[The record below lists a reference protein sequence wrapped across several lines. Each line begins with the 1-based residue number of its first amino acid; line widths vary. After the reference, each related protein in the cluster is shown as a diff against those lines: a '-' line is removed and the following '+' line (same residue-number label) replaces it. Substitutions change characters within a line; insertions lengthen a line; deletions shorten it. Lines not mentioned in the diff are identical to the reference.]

1 MNRQIRHPLLASSAF
16 IGKLQL
22 KNKIVMAPMGSNF
35 AGEDGHTTEQL
46 ESYYEERAKGGVG
59 LIILETSAI
68 TWPAGASMPYMI
80 GFSKDEFV
88 SDLKS
93 LTQRVHQHGA
103 KIAAQLNHSG
113 KIAQEDTIAGRPI
126 PVPSIPKS
134 QPSDMFG
141 LLTQDEI
148 MNFIKAGGPDG
159 KGPRYHEMTVDEIKE
174 EIDNFAKAA
183 KRAKMANFDAVEVH
197 AGHGYL
203 ISSFLSPAV
212 NKRTDQY
219 GGTPEKRAQ
228 FLVEVIEAIKQEV
241 SDDFPV
247 LVRLDANEYRIEG
260 GITPKDFLITSML
273 AEKAGADALD
283 VSSYGNTS
291 KGIAFTEAPLVHEP
305 GGFLKFA
312 RMAKDKVSI
321 PIIAVGRVELDVAE
335 NGLKNNDFDFLA
347 MGRKLL
353 ADPGLPNKIL
363 SGQEHLIRPCIYCY
377 VCVSQI
383 FINKPMMCAVNSQLG
398 NEHRNEKIIYSTAR
412 QKNILVIGAG
422 PSGMEAARLLAMQ
435 GHHVEVWE
443 KEKDI
448 GGTVRIATL
457 AYEPNGQLIT
467 YLDNSLKELG
477 VKIKRNRLATIE
489 NIQSFQADHVLV
501 AVGANRDAPSIPGK
515 DLNHVFDGEQL
526 RGLLFGSDL
535 AAIKKLSIFQRLILK
550 IGRASQLL
558 RNVKA
563 LSLLSKIWMPISKN
577 ITIIGGDL
585 VGLELA
591 EFLIERGR
599 KVTVLEP
606 SASLGPNLSIVRRSR
621 VVHLLKENGA
631 TLLTNA
637 KINEISKE
645 GVLYEHDEEAHLSK
659 ADQVII
665 AMGANPNLELT
676 NALKDKNIAVIP
688 IGDCTSVGY
697 IHGAIADARNA
708 VLAMDNLT

>member
-1 MNRQIRHPLLASSAF
+1 MNGQIRHPLLASSAF

-159 KGPRYHEMTVDEIKE
+159 KGPRYHEMTIDEIKE

-219 GGTPEKRAQ
+219 GGTTEKRAQ
-228 FLVEVIEAIKQEV
+228 FLIEVIEAIKREV

-412 QKNILVIGAG
+412 QKNILVVGAG

-435 GHHVEVWE
+435 GHRVEVWE
-443 KEKDI
+443 KDKDL

-477 VKIKRNRLATIE
+477 VRIKRNTLATIE
-489 NIQSFQADHVLV
+489 NIQSFQADHVLL

-563 LSLLSKIWMPISKN
+563 LTLLSKIWMPISKN
-577 ITIIGGDL
+577 IIIIGGDL

-599 KVTVLEP
+599 KVTILEP

-697 IHGAIADARNA
+697 IHGAIADARDA
-708 VLAMDNLT
+708 VLAIDNLT

>member
-1 MNRQIRHPLLASSAF
+1 MKPHIRHPLLSSPAF

-35 AGEDGHTTEQL
+35 AGDDGHTTEQL

-159 KGPRYHEMTVDEIKE
+159 KGPRYHELTIGEIKE
-174 EIDNFAKAA
+174 EIGNFAKAA

-212 NKRTDQY
+212 NKRIDEY
-219 GGTPEKRAQ
+219 GGTPEKRAR
-228 FLVEVIEAIKQEV
+228 FLVEVIEAIKREV

-312 RMAKDKVSI
+312 RMAKEKVSI

-335 NGLKNNDFDFLA
+335 NGLKNNDFDFVA

-353 ADPGLPNKIL
+353 ADPGLPDKIL

-412 QKNILVIGAG
+412 QKNILVVGAG

-443 KEKDI
+443 KDKDL

-477 VKIKRNRLATIE
+477 VKIKRNTLATIE
-489 NIQSFQADHVLV
+489 SIQSFQADHVLM

-535 AAIKKLSIFQRLILK
+535 SAMRKLSLFQQIVLK

-563 LSLLSKIWMPISKN
+563 LTILSKIWMPISKN
-577 ITIIGGDL
+577 IIIIGGDL

-591 EFLIERGR
+591 EFLI
-599 KVTVLEP
+599 
-606 SASLGPNLSIVRRSR
+606 
-621 VVHLLKENGA
+621 
-631 TLLTNA
+631 
-637 KINEISKE
+637 
-645 GVLYEHDEEAHLSK
+645 
-659 ADQVII
+659 
-665 AMGANPNLELT
+665 
-676 NALKDKNIAVIP
+676 
-688 IGDCTSVGY
+688 
-697 IHGAIADARNA
+697 
-708 VLAMDNLT
+708 

>member
-1 MNRQIRHPLLASSAF
+1 
-16 IGKLQL
+16 
-22 KNKIVMAPMGSNF
+22 
-35 AGEDGHTTEQL
+35 
-46 ESYYEERAKGGVG
+46 
-59 LIILETSAI
+59 
-68 TWPAGASMPYMI
+68 MI

-159 KGPRYHEMTVDEIKE
+159 KGPRYHELTIDEIKE
-174 EIDNFAKAA
+174 EINNFAKAA
-183 KRAKMANFDAVEVH
+183 KRAKIANFDAVEVH

-212 NKRTDQY
+212 NKRTDEY
-219 GGTPEKRAQ
+219 GGTTEKRAR
-228 FLVEVIEAIKQEV
+228 FLVEVIEAIKREV

-321 PIIAVGRVELDVAE
+321 PIIAVGRIELDVAE
-335 NGLKNNDFDFLA
+335 NGLKNNDFDFVA

-353 ADPGLPNKIL
+353 ADPGLPNKIS

-412 QKNILVIGAG
+412 QKNILVVGAG

-443 KEKDI
+443 KDKDL

-477 VKIKRNRLATIE
+477 VKIKRGTLATIE
-489 NIQSFQADHVLV
+489 NIQSFQADHVLM

-515 DLNHVFDGEQL
+515 DLKHVFDGEQL

-535 AAIKKLSIFQRLILK
+535 SAIKKLSIFQQIVLK

-563 LSLLSKIWMPISKN
+563 LTMLSKIWMPISKN
-577 ITIIGGDL
+577 IIIIGGDL

-637 KINEISKE
+637 TINEISKE
-645 GVLYEHDEEAHLSK
+645 GVLYEHGEEARLAK

-676 NALKDKNIAVIP
+676 NALKEKNIAVTP
-688 IGDCTSVGY
+688 IGDCTSIGY

-708 VLAMDNLT
+708 VLAIDDLA

>member
-1 MNRQIRHPLLASSAF
+1 MNRQIRYPLLASSAF

-477 VKIKRNRLATIE
+477 VKIKRNTLATIE

-535 AAIKKLSIFQRLILK
+535 AAIKKLSIFQRFILK
-550 IGRASQLL
+550 IGRASQIL

-563 LSLLSKIWMPISKN
+563 LTLLSKIWMPISKN
-577 ITIIGGDL
+577 IIIIGGDL